1 MRETVALL
9 SPPPG
14 TRHHLMLTVDPATRD
29 FVHLTRSDRAGLS
42 HLPGLD
48 GLRGLA
54 VAGVLAFHAGF
65 EKMVGGYLGVS
76 TFFTLSGFLIT
87 SLLLQ
92 ESRRT
97 GAVQLGRF
105 WSRRFRRLLPA
116 ALVVLAAVM
125 LLFGPFVATAGQ
137 RLTLKGDV
145 LWSLFDV
152 ANWHY
157 ILSGS
162 SYAELFVS
170 PSPVLH
176 YWSLSIEEQ
185 FYVLFPVVLVGLWRV
200 CRGRRLPLGL
210 ALAGLATLSFLE
222 MVLLGFSKDRIYFG
236 TDTRASELL
245 LGGLLAVVLSSE
257 EVRKRLALRLRWRT
271 TVIALGGV
279 ALAVQLWWWWS
290 LPQGTGWLYR
300 GGFTLYA
307 LMTCLVITAA
317 AVPTGFVRWFLSLEV
332 LRWLGV
338 RSYGIYLIHWP
349 IFLTVR
355 QTWPGLDRW
364 VSTAVAVAVT
374 LLLAVASFRFLE
386 TPVRTGTWPVRGRA
400 LPAAALSMAVVAA
413 LAFIP
418 LPVSDDERAIDFDQQ
433 LAAYRQQTGRAA
445 PSTST
450 STTVVPTP
458 PVPRIAWYGD
468 STALLAAM
476 GFGDW
481 GFRNGRAVPV
491 EGEPILGCGV
501 SRFTS
506 IKAVETFS
514 PTAFCRSWPERWGA
528 RLDATRPDVA
538 VLMSSVWE
546 LADARMPDSSAYTAL
561 GDPATDAFVKNE
573 FLQAVDVLASRGA
586 MVQLVTAPTP
596 GSWAAD
602 GKVDA
607 VRRQI
612 DPERT
617 ARFNEILAQVAAE
630 RPDTVRLLDFA
641 TWYAPR
647 VEDRTLRADGVH
659 IKVPEFQQLTE
670 EWFGQAVLDQWD
682 EWWRVHRA
690 PPPTTTT
697 VPPTTAPRRR

>member
-1 MRETVALL
+1 
-9 SPPPG
+9 
-14 TRHHLMLTVDPATRD
+14 MLTVDPATRD
-29 FVHLTRSDRAGLS
+29 FVDLTRSDRAGLAY
-42 HLPGLD
+42 LPGLD

-97 GAVQLGRF
+97 GGVRLGRF

-116 ALVVLAAVM
+116 SLAVLAAVM

-157 ILSGS
+157 ILQGS
-162 SYAELFVS
+162 SYAQLFVS

-185 FYVLFPVVLVGLWRV
+185 FYVLFPLVLVGLWRV

-210 ALAGLATLSFLE
+210 AIGGLATISFLE

-245 LGGLLAVVLSSE
+245 LGGLLAVVLSSQE
-257 EVRKRLALRLRWRT
+257 LRKRLALRLRWRT
-271 TVIALGGV
+271 AVLTLGAAAL
-279 ALAVQLWWWWS
+279 LVQLWWWWS
-290 LPQGTGWLYR
+290 LPQGTDWLYR

-307 LMTCLVITAA
+307 VMTCLVITAA
-317 AVPTGFVRWFLSLEV
+317 AVPTGPVRWVLSLGA

-355 QTWPGLDRW
+355 QTWPDLDRW
-364 VSTAVAVAVT
+364 LATVIAVSITMV
-374 LLLAVASFRFLE
+374 LAVASFHLLE
-386 TPVRTGTWPVRGRA
+386 TPIRTGRWPVRGRA

-418 LPVSDDERAIDFDQQ
+418 LPVRSDEQAIDFDQQ
-433 LAAYRQQTGRAA
+433 MATYRQQSGRAGA
-445 PSTST
+445 PTST
-450 STTVVPTP
+450 TTTVVPTP
-458 PVPRIAWYGD
+458 PAPKVAWYGD
-468 STALLAAM
+468 STALLGAM

-481 GFRNGRAVPV
+481 GLRNGRAVSV

-501 SRFTS
+501 SRFVA
-506 IKAVETFS
+506 IRAIENFS
-514 PTAFCRSWPERWGA
+514 PTEFCRSWPERWGS
-528 RLDATRPDVA
+528 RLDATKPDVA
-538 VLMSSVWE
+538 ILMSSVWE
-546 LADARMPDSSAYTAL
+546 LGDARMPGASRFSAL
-561 GDPATDAFVKNE
+561 GDPATDAYVKNE
-573 FLQAVDVLASRGA
+573 FLQAVDVLSSRGA
-586 MVQLVTAPTP
+586 LVELVTAPQI

-602 GKVDA
+602 GKPDA

-612 DPERT
+612 DPART
-617 ARFNEILAQVAAE
+617 ARLNEILAQVAAE

-641 TWYAPR
+641 SWYAPK
-647 VEDRTLRADGVH
+647 VEDRSLRLDGIH
-659 IKVPEFQQLTE
+659 IRVPQFEQVTE

-682 EWWRVHRA
+682 EWWRTYRSPATATTTVPTTTA
-690 PPPTTTT
+690 PTTTT
-697 VPPTTAPRRR
+697 TTPRRR